1 MKGIVCLT
9 DIEMSS
15 DLRKVF
21 QNSSVLQ
28 THPQPHPEFPPESPA
43 RDKADLGPAFPA
55 VAPCRNSEEARGR
68 AGSSPFPVSRCC
80 CHSEPGARTSEGQSF
95 DPGPQKEGGGRQ
107 TRRQQEEQQVGVWNC
122 GHESSRSVLSTS
134 LQPARAAL
142 SMTMVTSRGTAPVLT
157 PLPPVWA

>member
-28 THPQPHPEFPPESPA
+28 THPQPHPEFPPKSPA

-55 VAPCRNSEEARGR
+55 VAPCRNSEEAGRR

-95 DPGPQKEGGGRQ
+95 DPGPRRKAEGGKPEGS
-107 TRRQQEEQQVGVWNC
+107 RRNSRWGC
-122 GHESSRSVLSTS
+122 GIVVM
-134 LQPARAAL
+134 RAAGRVF
-142 SMTMVTSRGTAPVLT
+142 SAHHSSQPVL
-157 PLPPVWA
+157 PFL